1 MVSECFISVR
11 DVQQFKL
18 TDGYRIVA
26 VTDIPCH
33 LWMRWSTVK
42 PQRHSQPVLKR
53 GLYLHA
59 DVYLCFVAYH
69 DNEQEEAG
77 DTLIHTFIKRNWPH
91 CETRYFH
98 FWGTVAGNPCRSTT
112 ALFKKH
118 FTAPP
123 TYDYLPLYH
132 NRYLYSN
139 HGTWATARAGFNP
152 RKDGNYQRPNNL
164 LIVRTQIIATWH
176 IIRSYLNFDS
186 QTLPAGK
193 SVMAG
198 SLGLYVINVPGIGGT
213 LHITRGLWDE
223 PVTAGD
229 WALQTAEVTSLG
241 EIAQNALVVG
251 QYNWIDLN
259 QDGID
264 WVNQKAVEPNQY
276 ESYDWRKNAYGEIYG
291 SNQWSQSFTPLTAHT
306 LTSLKLR
313 LARVG
318 DPGDVLVEIWNT
330 TPGDC
335 PKDTLLSQKMVP
347 GIFLSTAVWG
357 DWCQVDLP
365 TPVPLLAG
373 VAYAI
378 RVRALGGT
386 STKKVRWI
394 GASGSPYPNGKSCY
408 TDNGGTSWTSYDN
421 FDWYFIEYE
430 SATTGGTKFV
440 LRASP
445 DLSGVEPPPAYHQE
459 AHFYSAQK
467 GTGKYPLL
475 KLTLD

>member
-1 MVSECFISVR
+1 MTTECFISVR

-18 TDGYRIVA
+18 PDGFRIVTT
-26 VTDIPCH
+26 TDIPCH
-33 LWMRWSTVK
+33 LWMRWSTTK

-53 GLYLHA
+53 GIYLHT

-98 FWGTVAGNPCRSTT
+98 FWGTVAGNACRSTT

-123 TYDYLPLYH
+123 TYDYPPLYH
-132 NRYLYSN
+132 NRHLYSN

-152 RKDGNYQRPNNL
+152 RKDGNYQRPNDFL
-164 LIVRTQIIATWH
+164 VVRTERVATFH
-176 IIRSYLNFDS
+176 IIRPYLNFDS

-193 SVMAG
+193 SVIAG
-198 SLGLYVINVPGIGGT
+198 SLGLYVLNVPGNEGT
-213 LHITRGLWDE
+213 LHITKGLWDE
-223 PVTAGD
+223 PVTASD
-229 WALQTAEVTSLG
+229 WVLQTGETTSLG
-241 EIAQNALVVG
+241 SIAQNALVVG

-259 QDGID
+259 QAGLD
-264 WVNQKAVEPNQY
+264 WINQRPTEPNQY
-276 ESYDWRKNAYGEIYG
+276 ESFDWRKNAYFLNYG
-291 SNQWSQSFTPLTAHT
+291 NLQWSQSFTPLTAHT

-313 LARVG
+313 LKRVG
-318 DPGDVLVEIWNT
+318 NPGDVLYEIWNT
-330 TPGDC
+330 TPGEC
-335 PKDTLLSQKMVP
+335 PKDTLLSQRMQP
-347 GIFLSTAVWG
+347 GIFLSTATWG
-357 DWCQVDLP
+357 DWFEVDLT

-378 RVRALGGT
+378 RIRALDGNAT
-386 STKKVRWI
+386 NKVEWI
-394 GASGSPYPNGKSCY
+394 GATATPYPNGRACF
-408 TDNGGTSWTSYDN
+408 TDNGGTSWTSYTKYGL
-421 FDWYFIEYE
+421 YFIEYE
-430 SATTGGTKFV
+430 TATVGGTKFV
-440 LRASP
+440 LRTSP
-445 DLSGVEPPPAYHQE
+445 DLSGAEPPPAYYQE

-467 GTGKYPLL
+467 GLGYYPLL